1 MLKLKSRN
9 AKKSTCSECRIIKR
23 FSCKLIYINN
33 KIIKKQTIRKTFVK
47 IQIGWMFIKSYFD
60 YKKNWVEF
68 RQFTVNSFANK

>member
-47 IQIGWMFIKSYFD
+47 IQIG
-60 YKKNWVEF
+60 
-68 RQFTVNSFANK
+68 